1 MEFEGP
7 GDSGLEQGAAEIAA
21 KEQDARNQAATKA
34 GDERSKAFQDE
45 LSGTVS
51 GRMERFGVG
60 PQSKG
65 GLANAAQKSKT
76 NDSFHLAA
84 YAQGYNQSVTF
95 NVGGHDV
102 SMSLGDMRDVASDR
116 YNHYAAQLRTLKA
129 QGADA
134 DKIRA
139 AQQRMDAYGDL
150 MHLTDDVAAGRA
162 SPDKINDYIQ
172 RNDLGQEIVDTAISN
187 PDISVSDIAPQAEE
201 AARAGAYADQ
211 TADKL
216 NTDFIDSIYNAP

>member
-1 MEFEGP
+1 MNERSEHSRGVEAA
-7 GDSGLEQGAAEIAA
+7 LEAA
-21 KEQDARNQAATKA
+21 KRLDDFNA
-34 GDERSKAFQDE
+34 E

-65 GLANAAQKSKT
+65 GLANASGKSKT

-95 NVGGHDV
+95 NVGGRDV

-139 AQQRMDAYGDL
+139 AQQRMGAYNGLKD
-150 MHLTDDVAAGRA
+150 LTDDVAAGGA
-162 SPDKINDYIQ
+162 SPGKINDYIQ

-187 PDISVSDIAPQAEE
+187 PDVNLAYTDPQADE
-201 AARAGAYADQ
+201 AAQAGVYADQ

-216 NTDFIDSIYNAP
+216 NADFVSSIYSAP